1 MFIKIKILIM
11 KILKKINKPKDFK
24 AYESAR
30 IVQNSGSAPEK
41 VTNSEVKAATN
52 KINPDEASMESRG

>member
-1 MFIKIKILIM
+1 MFIKTKKFIM
-11 KILKKINKPKDFK
+11 KIIKKLNKPKDFK
-24 AYESAR
+24 SYETAR
-30 IVQNSGSAPEK
+30 IAQNSGERPEK

>member
-1 MFIKIKILIM
+1 M
-11 KILKKINKPKDFK
+11 KILKKTAKARDFK
-24 AYESAR
+24 SYESAR
-30 IVQNSGSAPEK
+30 IVQNSGKIPDK

>member
-1 MFIKIKILIM
+1 MININIM
-11 KILKKINKPKDFK
+11 KIVRKPAKAKDFK
-24 AYESAR
+24 SYESAR
-30 IVQNSGSAPEK
+30 IVNNTGEVPDK